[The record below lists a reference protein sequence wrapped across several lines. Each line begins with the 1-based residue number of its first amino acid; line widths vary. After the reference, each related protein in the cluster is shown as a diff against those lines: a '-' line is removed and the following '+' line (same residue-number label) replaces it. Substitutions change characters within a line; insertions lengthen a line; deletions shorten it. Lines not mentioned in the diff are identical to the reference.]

1 MNHNRNHNPFMFGGM
16 RIDPVHERV
25 NDYDLARMRQLVERL
40 NQDIRSKDA
49 IIAVLNS
56 DIASLRHSND
66 SSLVNTLRREL
77 SAKDREK
84 DAMEARYRNEVARLE
99 GDNARL
105 RRQAV
110 NAAACAHNDTIADL
124 RAELART
131 REELVRARGM
141 ALIFD

>member
-56 DIASLRHSND
+56 DIKSLRRSND
-66 SSLVNTLRREL
+66 SSLVSTLRREL
-77 SAKDREK
+77 STKDREK
-84 DAMEARYRNEVARLE
+84 DAMEARYREEVARLE

-105 RRQAV
+105 RRQAA
-110 NAAACAHNDTIADL
+110 NAAACAYNDTTTDL

-131 REELVRARGM
+131 REELVRARGWR
-141 ALIFD
+141 